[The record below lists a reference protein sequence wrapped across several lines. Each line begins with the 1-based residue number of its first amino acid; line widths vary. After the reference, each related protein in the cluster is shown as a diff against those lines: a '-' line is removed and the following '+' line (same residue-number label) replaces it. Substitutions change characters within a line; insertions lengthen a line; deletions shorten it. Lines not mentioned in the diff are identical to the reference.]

1 MATLAKKSLLWVT
14 VISLLIFLVFAIRLG
29 VVELLSISARVSM
42 QDWDFSQQAP
52 PVSEIESVAQK
63 LEWARFLDGDHPG
76 PHEDIAYLSLMRFW
90 MPYISAAEKK
100 SQLQIGL
107 SEIRTAISLRPVSP
121 YSWTILLLIK
131 RDLGEY
137 DAEFRHAL
145 RRSVELGPWE
155 PELLM
160 WLVDVG
166 LSAWTAMP
174 AEEQALIL
182 AAFARAQED
191 QRSQVIDTF
200 VTHQDDCAFQSPDD
214 LPQAECQ

>member
-14 VISLLIFLVFAIRLG
+14 VITLLIFLVLAIRLG
-29 VVELLSISARVSM
+29 VVELLSISARLTM

-63 LEWARFLDGDHPG
+63 LEWARFLDGNHPG

-90 MPYISAAEKK
+90 MPDISPAEKK

-160 WLVDVG
+160 WLTDVG

-200 VTHQDDCAFQSPDD
+200 RTHQDDCAFQSPDD

>member
-14 VISLLIFLVFAIRLG
+14 VISLLIFLVLAIRLG
-29 VVELLSISARVSM
+29 VVELLSISARFTM

-63 LEWARFLDGDHPG
+63 LEWARFLDGNHPG

-90 MPYISAAEKK
+90 MPDISSAEKQL
-100 SQLQIGL
+100 QLQIGL

-145 RRSVELGPWE
+145 QRSVELG
-155 PELLM
+155 LLA
-160 WLVDVG
+160 L
-166 LSAWTAMP
+166 
-174 AEEQALIL
+174 QA
-182 AAFARAQED
+182 
-191 QRSQVIDTF
+191 
-200 VTHQDDCAFQSPDD
+200 
-214 LPQAECQ
+214 